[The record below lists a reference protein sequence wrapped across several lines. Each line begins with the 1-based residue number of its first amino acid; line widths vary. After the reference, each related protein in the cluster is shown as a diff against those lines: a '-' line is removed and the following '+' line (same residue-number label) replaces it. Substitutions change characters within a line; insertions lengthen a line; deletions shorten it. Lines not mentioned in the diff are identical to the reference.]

1 MSDLLDRVIA
11 ADLALDDEYGA
22 TLTNHLPMAATALHI
37 MAGWLGSTGAQ
48 LESFVAHYRKR
59 LEPRRERE
67 ALLPLARLPR
77 EAVLRNLGDYD
88 LTSSFQELFEAALV
102 KRSLED
108 VVAEWLPVL
117 GPGLPGAAGHGV
129 LRLYFALLASSRVR
143 PETARAELARALAY
157 AAGRFRNL
165 RRVVLPAGA
174 PAAWPR
180 SAPESVPTGP
190 PPKPRA
196 LLETLAARSFVTEAE
211 RALLGEFGL
220 ILYQHSELAARPE
233 FQQLV
238 AGTSVEFEWHAVL
251 AVLAHVACER
261 PGFVLL
267 HALTVGQAL
276 CALEELLPAVDHKPH
291 RRGWVDFAVA
301 AWLCE
306 GLSLPAGARPVGDV
320 TALAAAARGTLD
332 DHGLK
337 AAYALHDLYARFGDP
352 VFLAAGTRL
361 CAMFT
366 RAG

>member
-1 MSDLLDRVIA
+1 VSDLLDRVIA

-22 TLTNHLPMAATALHI
+22 TLTNHLPMAATALHV
-37 MAGWLGSTGAQ
+37 MAEWLGSTEAQ
-48 LESFVAHYRKR
+48 LESFDAHYRKR

-67 ALLPLARLPR
+67 PLLPLDRLPR
-77 EAVLRNLGDYD
+77 EAVLRNLGDHD
-88 LTSSFQELFEAALV
+88 LTSSFQELFEAALL
-102 KRSLED
+102 KRSPED

-129 LRLYFALLASSRVR
+129 LRVYFALLAASRVR

-157 AAGRFRNL
+157 AAGRHRNL
-165 RRVVLPAGA
+165 RRSGLPAGA
-174 PAAWPR
+174 
-180 SAPESVPTGP
+180 

-238 AGTSVEFEWHAVL
+238 AGTSLEFEWHGVL

-320 TALAAAARGTLD
+320 TALATAARGTLD

>member
-22 TLTNHLPMAATALHI
+22 TLTNHLPMAATALHV
-37 MAGWLGSTGAQ
+37 MAEWLGPTDAQ
-48 LESFVAHYRKR
+48 LVSFDAHYRRR
-59 LEPRRERE
+59 LEPLRVRE
-67 ALLPLARLPR
+67 ALLPLQRLPR
-77 EAVLRNLGDYD
+77 EAVLRNLGDFD
-88 LTSSFQELFEAALV
+88 LTSSFHELFEAALA
-102 KRSLED
+102 KRSPAD
-108 VVAEWLPVL
+108 VVAEWLPLL

-129 LRLYFALLASSRVR
+129 LRVYFALLASSQVR

-157 AAGRFRNL
+157 AAGRFREL
-165 RRVVLPAGA
+165 RQAVT
-174 PAAWPR
+174 PR
-180 SAPESVPTGP
+180 SPR
-190 PPKPRA
+190 PRA
-196 LLETLAARSFVTEAE
+196 LLETLAAPSFLTEAE

-233 FQQLV
+233 FQLLV
-238 AGTSVEFEWHAVL
+238 AGTSVGFEWHAVL
-251 AVLAHVACER
+251 ALLAHVACER

-276 CALEELLPAVDHKPH
+276 CALEQLLPAVDPEPH

-306 GLSLPAGARPVGDV
+306 GLSLPVGARPVGDV

-366 RAG
+366 RAA